1 MNKTPKKILAIVVA
15 AVSVVSIGAISSF
28 AAGSGYESKKNFSD
42 TNQDGICDYVGEDCH
57 YLDTDNNGICD
68 NYGTCQNNSIS
79 QANHCKNYVDA
90 DNNGICDNQSH
101 AYNAGQR
108 NRARCRGNR

>member
-42 TNQDGICDYVGEDCH
+42 TNQDGICDYAGEYCH
-57 YLDTDNNGICD
+57 YL
-68 NYGTCQNNSIS
+68 
-79 QANHCKNYVDA
+79 DA

-101 AYNAGQR
+101 AHNTGQR

>member
-15 AVSVVSIGAISSF
+15 AVSLVSIVSIGAISSF

-42 TNQDGICDYVGEDCH
+42 TNQDGICDYAGEYCH
-57 YLDTDNNGICD
+57 YL
-68 NYGTCQNNSIS
+68 
-79 QANHCKNYVDA
+79 DA

-101 AYNAGQR
+101 AHNAGQR